1 MYRKPVSHRQR
12 PAPAFQQDGQR
23 GRVKLLQGSS
33 ICHHLPWTGKQLGR
47 QSADKARRHRMGQD
61 SRKYQHVS
69 DLRSGFLRTCV
80 GLVALGQRSD
90 QAVHPFG

>member
-1 MYRKPVSHRQR
+1 MYRKSLARCQC

-23 GRVKLLQGSS
+23 GRIKLLQGSS
-33 ICHHLPWTGKQLGR
+33 ICHHLPRVGKQSGR
-47 QSADKARRHRMGQD
+47 EASDKARRYRMGQD
-61 SRKYQHVS
+61 RRKCQHVS
-69 DLRSGFLRTCV
+69 GLHSGFLRTCV